1 MPSGF
6 LARHPRKAAAL
17 GAVALAAL
25 AGVAWLLDGR
35 PNVAEIVVQVKTLAG
50 AVKNIVVWCAGGN
63 PARYVAA
70 LAVLP
75 YLGVPV
81 TFIYPVA
88 GITYGPVMGLVWTA
102 VGLALNLPLGYVIG
116 HWLRGPITRRL
127 ERHQW
132 KLPEVP
138 PGEFGALIVFTRVIP
153 GPPLIVQNFL
163 LAIAGAPF
171 WKYYLYS
178 LPLTLIFAAGWLMA
192 SGALLNGNAMLAL
205 KGVGLL
211 VAVGLLA
218 HFVKKFHQARKKR

>member
-6 LARHPRKAAAL
+6 LARHPRKTAAL

-25 AGVAWLLDGR
+25 AGVVWLVAGR
-35 PNVAEIVVQVKTLAG
+35 PSVAEMVGQAKSLAS
-50 AVKNIVVWCAGGN
+50 AVKKTVEWCAGGN
-63 PARYVAA
+63 PAGYVVA

-88 GITYGPVMGLVWTA
+88 GIYGTAMGLVWTA
-102 VGLALNLPLGYVIG
+102 LGLALNLPLGYVIG
-116 HWLRGPITRRL
+116 HGLRGPITRRL